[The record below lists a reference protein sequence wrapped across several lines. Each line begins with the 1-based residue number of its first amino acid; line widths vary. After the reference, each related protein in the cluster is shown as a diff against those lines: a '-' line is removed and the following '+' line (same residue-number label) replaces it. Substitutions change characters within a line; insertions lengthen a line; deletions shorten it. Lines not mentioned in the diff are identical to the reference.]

1 MMHPLVVLCV
11 LLAMTFVTPVESR
24 EVAGTWTA
32 STKEDGSELL
42 QFSMKTGHDGN
53 MGNNFDL
60 SVFTGLEW
68 DEIVSADRVPVRF
81 EMRREAG
88 TIEFEGTFRGG
99 HGAGEYRFVPNP
111 KFPEMLEWLGVPF
124 KPGKDEERELFQLAI
139 FDVSTEFIRS
149 MQRIGYK
156 VSLEQF
162 VSFRIF
168 NVNPQYVRAMSA
180 KGFDRLSAEKLVET
194 RIHNVTP
201 EYIQE
206 MRDAGK
212 DLTLDEYV
220 QSRIFQ
226 VTPEF
231 ADEMSRIGYPGLDHD
246 TLVQF
251 KIHGVSGEF
260 VRDLRELGYTRVPA
274 EQLVAMRIH
283 GVTPEYIRR
292 VADAGYHK
300 VPVEKLVQMRIFDVD
315 PEMVKALDERRN

>member
-11 LLAMTFVTPVESR
+11 LLAMTFATPVESR
-24 EVAGTWTA
+24 EVGGTWTA
-32 STKEDGSELL
+32 STKSKASERL
-42 QFSMKTGHDGN
+42 QLSLDIGGDGN
-53 MGNNFDL
+53 IGNNFDR
-60 SVFTGLEW
+60 SAFTGLTW
-68 DEIVSADRVPVRF
+68 DEIVSDERVPVRF

-88 TIEFEGTFRGG
+88 TIEFEGTFRDG
-99 HGAGEYRFVPNP
+99 HGAGEFGFVPNP
-111 KFPEMLEWLGVPF
+111 KFPEMLEWLGVEHAS
-124 KPGKDEERELFQLAI
+124 GRDVERELFQLAI

-162 VSFRIF
+162 VAFRIF
-168 NVNPQYVRAMSA
+168 GVDPAYVRAMSS
-180 KGFDRLSAEKLVET
+180 KGFDNLTAEKLVET

-201 EYIQE
+201 EYIQQ
-206 MRDAGK
+206 MRDSGK

-231 ADEMSRIGYPGLDHD
+231 ADEMGRIGYPGLDHD

-251 KIHGVSGEF
+251 KIHGVSAEF
-260 VRDLRELGYTRVPA
+260 VRDLRRLGYTRVPA

-315 PEMVKALDERRN
+315 PGMVKALDEGRR